1 MAIKEKCWKTEEGEL
16 YFDLTSHIWA
26 FINGS
31 RKIFITSWR
40 ATQKGPMTEVVL
52 EDEYEDEEKQVI
64 IEILEKKVNEELFL
78 SEQANK
84 AMKKV
89 MELCK
94 IISSIDTKNTDYHM
108 ISSLIQ
114 CVEKLTQLLSNEI
127 KGIHTYYGNGLFFG
141 MKKNIFGKIK
151 KLDSIPRRCMEFPSS
166 HLDSFLD

>member
-1 MAIKEKCWKTEEGEL
+1 MANKEKCWKTEEGEL

-40 ATQKGPMTEVVL
+40 DTKKGPMTEVVL
-52 EDEYEDEEKQVI
+52 EDEEKQVI
-64 IEILEKKVNEELFL
+64 IEILEKKFDEDLYL
-78 SEQANK
+78 SEQADK

-94 IISSIDTKNTDYHM
+94 IISSIDTTGTGYFM
-108 ISSLIQ
+108 ISSLIP
-114 CVEKLTQLLSNEI
+114 CVEELTQRLSNEI

-141 MKKNIFGKIK
+141 MIKNKFGKIQ
-151 KLDSIPRRCMEFPSS
+151 KLDSIPSRCMEFPGSR
-166 HLDSFLD
+166 LDSLD

>member
-1 MAIKEKCWKTEEGEL
+1 MANKEKCWKTEEGEL

-40 ATQKGPMTEVVL
+40 DTKKGPMTEVVL
-52 EDEYEDEEKQVI
+52 EDEEKQVI
-64 IEILEKKVNEELFL
+64 IEILEKKFNEELYL
-78 SEQANK
+78 SEQADK

-94 IISSIDTKNTDYHM
+94 IISSIDTKGTGYFM
-108 ISSLIQ
+108 ISSLIP
-114 CVEKLTQLLSNEI
+114 CVEELIRRLSNEI

-141 MKKNIFGKIK
+141 MTKNKFGKIQ
-151 KLDSIPRRCMEFPSS
+151 KLDEISRRCMEFPGTRFDS
-166 HLDSFLD
+166 LD

>member
-1 MAIKEKCWKTEEGEL
+1 MANKEKCWKTEEGEL

-40 ATQKGPMTEVVL
+40 DTKKGPMTEVVL
-52 EDEYEDEEKQVI
+52 EDEEKQVI
-64 IEILEKKVNEELFL
+64 IEILEKKFDEELYL
-78 SEQANK
+78 SEQADK

-94 IISSIDTKNTDYHM
+94 IISSIDTKGTGHFM
-108 ISSLIQ
+108 ISSLIP
-114 CVEKLTQLLSNEI
+114 CVEELTQRLSNEI

-141 MKKNIFGKIK
+141 MIKNKFGKIQ
-151 KLDSIPRRCMEFPSS
+151 KLESIPSRCMEFPGSR
-166 HLDSFLD
+166 LDSLD